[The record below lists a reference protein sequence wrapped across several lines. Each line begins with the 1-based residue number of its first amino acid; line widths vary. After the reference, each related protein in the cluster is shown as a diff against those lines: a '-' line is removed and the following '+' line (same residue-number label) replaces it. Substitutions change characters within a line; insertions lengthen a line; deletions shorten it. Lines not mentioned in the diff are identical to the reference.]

1 MLTFCDLAELLLQG
15 QFTELLVSDTKIQ
28 FEPSLENNWGN
39 PLTLA
44 QYFFDLSDDNVRG
57 QVKAFIKILDRDFSL
72 GARSHH
78 SLKLFAHLMLSVCS
92 PYVINAPWYDE
103 GRIHYSRSEDSGESI
118 SQAQP
123 QYSEKWCTSVCVH
136 LWITR
141 CIDLEYRPLL
151 YFEDPTLS
159 IRRRTKEA
167 FSFNTLNSMFPP
179 SGGWWCTANVY
190 CTRSGGCK
198 IPKNSVPRIL

>member
-1 MLTFCDLAELLLQG
+1 MSASNCGPYYSDNNNDFEILSQLCPSTLSLSPRGQSFSEFFENCNTAKLLTFCDLAELLLQG
-15 QFTELLVSDTKIQ
+15 QFTELLVLDTKIR

-136 LWITR
+136 L
-141 CIDLEYRPLL
+141 
-151 YFEDPTLS
+151 
-159 IRRRTKEA
+159 
-167 FSFNTLNSMFPP
+167 
-179 SGGWWCTANVY
+179 
-190 CTRSGGCK
+190 
-198 IPKNSVPRIL
+198 